1 MIYNKTNLII
11 PFLSLASIAVNHRAK
26 RKVCQ
31 NVLGEIIDMEQ
42 KCEVVEVKE
51 VKEFIFKDMSRVFN
65 LSSHYHHKMLTSTNN
80 SLSIDNGKY

>member
-1 MIYNKTNLII
+1 MISDKTNHII
-11 PFLSLASIAVNHRAK
+11 PFSSVASIAVNHRAK

-31 NVLGEIIDMEQ
+31 NVMGEIIDIEP

-65 LSSHYHHKMLTSTNN
+65 LSGHYHNKMLTSTNN